1 MNLLDDTKGIMGS
14 TVGTRCVTRM
24 RVEST
29 RLNRLNGIMRE
40 EAQVRLPDTKK
51 REKNGEKPLSDVV
64 VYIKSI
70 LFRDAMLLPPNSSV
84 RFWTEFER
92 QEDHG

>member
-14 TVGTRCVTRM
+14 TVGNRCVTRM

-64 VYIKSI
+64 VYIKLI